1 MRLALAVAVAM
12 QSMVL
17 GLAINLS
24 PPFGRARPVLHGLL
38 AALAL
43 LVFFLAGLPLLR
55 EARARA
61 REGRVSIEQFFL
73 AGIVGAFAA
82 SVHSSLTGQG
92 AIYYE
97 VVAVLVAIHT
107 LGSLLG
113 ERRRAAA
120 LASAGALR
128 REFDTCSVLHGE
140 TEARVS
146 AASVKPGD
154 RVLVRPGEGI
164 PVDGRVA
171 KGAALVR
178 ETPLTGEAFPVAR
191 REGDR
196 VLAGSHVL
204 DQAIVVEATAAG
216 DARGLDALLASV
228 ERARLRP
235 SSLQREADRITAWFL
250 PVVLA
255 VAAATFAGWSL
266 SQGWVK
272 GLFNGLA
279 VLVVACPCAM
289 GLATPIGVWN
299 ALAALAARGLA
310 AAGGDFIEKL
320 AGVDTVVFDKT
331 GTLSEEELRLVDFR
345 ALPGVDRARLKARVA
360 ALQSGSAHPM
370 ARAFREWP
378 AAGATAGGK
387 VETIAGTGIRG
398 TAADGGRSFL
408 VELGNEGLLSAGDR
422 AAFAPIRAARD
433 EGAPWSHEL
442 FVKMDGRPAAVALLR
457 ESLRASAREAFADL
471 ERMGLRVVVMTG
483 DRPESV
489 RGLMGDGIELEGRRA
504 HLRQGFGGQAG
515 VRHPHQAA
523 GEDASPPLE
532 IHAGLSP
539 MDKERLMEAMRAEG
553 GRALYV
559 GDGINDS
566 PAIGRAEASV
576 ALASGSALAR
586 EAADAQLCSD
596 NLVAIPAAI
605 AICRATVRGV
615 RANLRFALAYNVVGI
630 ALAAGGILHPV
641 VASLLM
647 MASSLT
653 VTGRALRFAQG
664 LRQTEPAARR
674 TPHVAREDEG
684 RSPSSFP
691 LPINSAPGRGIGS
704 KDGLQDM
711 RRGAWGV
718 GRPRR
723 APAVAFGTGLALLG
737 PLLAFNAA
745 LPPALAGA
753 CVLAFI
759 LAGCGLTQW
768 MVSGKAGEM
777 PLAMAGMFS
786 FGAVG
791 MVAGWM
797 MDAGWGPIVRDGV
810 CLCGCA
816 KSVLGLGIVSPFNWM
831 HGLMGLGCL
840 PAAAMLAGDGAPT
853 RAGWARFGRNTFFC
867 LAGMLLGMQATV
879 WMMSLVRVAQPQIH
893 FFLTFAGMSLGMFAG
908 MLVLEAAR
916 IRGESARPH
925 A

>member
-1 MRLALAVAVAM
+1 MSSCCATKTATPSCCGDGTTPKDWMRLALAVVVAM

-24 PPFGRARPVLHGLL
+24 PPFGKARPILHGLL

-55 EARARA
+55 EAWARA
-61 REGRVSIEQFFL
+61 REGRASIEQFFL
-73 AGIVGAFAA
+73 VGIVGAFAA

-92 AIYYE
+92 ATYYE

-113 ERRRAAA
+113 ERRRAEA
-120 LASAGALR
+120 LSSAGALR
-128 REFDTCSVLHGE
+128 REFDTCTVFHGE
-140 TEARVS
+140 TEARVPTP
-146 AASVKPGD
+146 SVKPGD
-154 RVLVRPGEGI
+154 RVLVRPGEGV
-164 PVDGRVA
+164 PVDGRVT
-171 KGAALVR
+171 KGSALVR

-204 DQAIVVEATAAG
+204 DQAIVIEATAAG
-216 DARGLDALLASV
+216 NARGLDALLASV
-228 ERARLRP
+228 EQARLRP
-235 SSLQREADRITAWFL
+235 SALQREADRITAWFL

-255 VAAATFAGWSL
+255 VAAITFVGWSL
-266 SQGWVK
+266 SGGWVK

-299 ALAALAARGLA
+299 ALAALASRGLA
-310 AAGGDFIEKL
+310 AAGGNFIEKL
-320 AGVDTVVFDKT
+320 AGVDVVVFDKT

-345 ALPGVDRARLKARVA
+345 VLPGVDRTRLKARVA

-370 ARAFREWP
+370 ARAFREW
-378 AAGATAGGK
+378 AATGAAAEGK
-387 VETIAGTGIRG
+387 VETIPGTGIRG
-398 TAADGGRSFL
+398 AVSEEGRSFL
-408 VELGNEGLLSAGDR
+408 VELGNEGLLSAKDR
-422 AAFAPIRAARD
+422 AAFVPIRAERGA
-433 EGAPWSHEL
+433 GAPWSHEL
-442 FVKMDGRPAAVALLR
+442 FVKVDRQPAAVALLR
-457 ESLRASAREAFADL
+457 ESLRESAMEAFADL
-471 ERMGLRVVVMTG
+471 DRMGLRVVVMTG

-489 RGLMGDGIELEGRRA
+489 RGLAVG
-504 HLRQGFGGQAG
+504 
-515 VRHPHQAA
+515 
-523 GEDASPPLE
+523 E
-532 IHAGLSP
+532 IHASLSP
-539 MDKERLMEAMRAEG
+539 MDKERLMETMRAEG
-553 GRALYV
+553 CHALYV

-566 PAIGRAEASV
+566 PAIGQAHASV

-596 NLVAIPAAI
+596 NLAAVPAAI

-615 RANLRFALAYNVVGI
+615 RANLHLALAYNLVGI
-630 ALAAGGILHPV
+630 VLAAGGILHPV

-647 MASSLT
+647 MVSSLT

-664 LRQTEPAARR
+664 LRQAEEGQGSRVKGRGIQTDPAVFSQA
-674 TPHVAREDEG
+674 TPSRATVLHTEG
-684 RSPSSFP
+684 RSG
-691 LPINSAPGRGIGS
+691 SASPVGSRQSAVGKSQGR
-704 KDGLQDM
+704 
-711 RRGAWGV
+711 RV
-718 GRPRR
+718 
-723 APAVAFGTGLALLG
+723 PALAFGVGLALLG
-737 PLLAFNAA
+737 PLLVFNAA

-753 CVLAFI
+753 CILVFI
-759 LAGCGLTQW
+759 MAGCALTQW
-768 MVSGKAGEM
+768 MASGKAGEL
-777 PLAMAGMFS
+777 PSAMAGMFS
-786 FGAVG
+786 FGTVG
-791 MVAGWM
+791 MVTGWM
-797 MDAGWGPIVRDGV
+797 MDAGYGPIVRDGV

-853 RAGWARFGRNTFFC
+853 RAAWARFGRNSFFC
-867 LAGMLLGMQATV
+867 LAGMLLGMQVAV
-879 WMMSLVRVAQPQIH
+879 WMMSMVRVAQPQVH

-908 MLVLEAAR
+908 MLALEAAR
-916 IRGESARPH
+916 GRVKRARPP

>member
-1 MRLALAVAVAM
+1 MRLALAVVVAI

-24 PPFGRARPVLHGLL
+24 PPFGKARPILHGLL

-55 EARARA
+55 EAWARA
-61 REGRVSIEQFFL
+61 REGRASIEQFFL
-73 AGIVGAFAA
+73 VGIVGAFAA

-92 AIYYE
+92 ATYYE

-113 ERRRAAA
+113 ERRRAEA
-120 LASAGALR
+120 LASSGALR
-128 REFDTCSVLHGE
+128 REFDTCTLFRGE
-140 TEARVS
+140 TETRVPT
-146 AASVKPGD
+146 ASVKPGD
-154 RVLVRPGEGI
+154 RVLVRPGEGV

-204 DQAIVVEATAAG
+204 DQAIVIEATAAG
-216 DARGLDALLASV
+216 NARGLDALLTSV

-235 SSLQREADRITAWFL
+235 SALQREADRITAWFL

-255 VAAATFAGWSL
+255 VAAVTFVGWSL
-266 SQGWVK
+266 SGGWVK

-299 ALAALAARGLA
+299 ALAALASRGLA

-320 AGVDTVVFDKT
+320 AGVDVVVFDKT

-345 ALPGVDRARLKARVA
+345 VLPGVDRARLKARVA

-370 ARAFREWP
+370 ARAFREW
-378 AAGATAGGK
+378 AATGAAAEGK
-387 VETIAGTGIRG
+387 IETIPGTGIRG
-398 TAADGGRSFL
+398 VVAEEGRNFL
-408 VELGNEGLLSAGDR
+408 VELGNEGLLSAKDR
-422 AAFAPIRAARD
+422 AAFVPIRAERGA
-433 EGAPWSHEL
+433 GAPWSHEL
-442 FVKMDGRPAAVALLR
+442 FVKVDGQPAAVALLR
-457 ESLRASAREAFADL
+457 ESLRESALEAFADL
-471 ERMGLRVVVMTG
+471 DRMGLRVVVMTG

-489 RGLMGDGIELEGRRA
+489 RGLAVG
-504 HLRQGFGGQAG
+504 
-515 VRHPHQAA
+515 
-523 GEDASPPLE
+523 E
-532 IHAGLSP
+532 IHASLSP
-539 MDKERLMEAMRAEG
+539 MDKERLMETMRAEG
-553 GRALYV
+553 CHALYV

-566 PAIGRAEASV
+566 PAIGQAHASV

-596 NLVAIPAAI
+596 NLAAVPAAI

-615 RANLRFALAYNVVGI
+615 RANLHLALAYNLVGI
-630 ALAAGGILHPV
+630 VLAAGGILHPV

-647 MASSLT
+647 MVSSLT

-664 LRQTEPAARR
+664 LRKAEVPGSAFQAPRLEEKAEAPAPTKPETR
-674 TPHVAREDEG
+674 
-684 RSPSSFP
+684 
-691 LPINSAPGRGIGS
+691 NM
-704 KDGLQDM
+704 K
-711 RRGAWGV
+711 
-718 GRPRR
+718 RPRR
-723 APAVAFGTGLALLG
+723 AAPVAFGVGLALLG

-753 CVLAFI
+753 CILVFI
-759 LAGCGLTQW
+759 MAGCALTQW
-768 MVSGKAGEM
+768 MASGKAGEL
-777 PLAMAGMFS
+777 PAAMAGMFS
-786 FGAVG
+786 FGTVG
-791 MVAGWM
+791 MVTGWM
-797 MDAGWGPIVRDGV
+797 MDAGYGPIVRDGV

-853 RAGWARFGRNTFFC
+853 RAAWASFGRNSFFC
-867 LAGMLLGMQATV
+867 LAGMLLGMQVAV
-879 WMMSLVRVAQPQIH
+879 WMMSMVRVAQPQVH

-908 MLVLEAAR
+908 MLALEAAR
-916 IRGESARPH
+916 SRAPQKRSVDSAGR
-925 A
+925 